1 MNGEYISI
9 ETAKIMGV
17 IDKENKELQDKI
29 DKAIN
34 YIYEL
39 KSNCDERVLDKII
52 EILKGKEND

>member
-1 MNGEYISI
+1 MKGEYISI

-39 KSNCDERVLDKII
+39 KSNCDEKALDKII